1 MYLIAVDEAGYGPK
15 LGPLVV
21 AATLWEN
28 STESSQWDDQLA
40 ATWEIMKSPV
50 PIAGQKIRV
59 DDSKRIF
66 QSRTQRR
73 GDTSP
78 LGNLHRVL
86 SFAHHAMGRT
96 ESTWQERLPTLIP
109 DDLNEAAAVPWLA
122 EMLTPGKW
130 LKELPDAWL
139 DEATVAPAIDAWSL
153 PDWKLT
159 DARARL
165 ITAKA
170 FNAFCEPSPTT
181 GNSANKSDLLGE
193 TSLNLV
199 ASLTESNELRGHTHG
214 QIFFDRH
221 GGRRYYAGVIAATF
235 PEATVRV
242 VDETSRCSIYDVQT
256 RHHQLR
262 MHFTVKGDSF
272 VPVAMSSLHAKCL
285 REIAMTF
292 LNQFFAD
299 RWIGPEPFQPTA
311 GYPVDADRFLEAAA
325 TTLTKHSIS
334 PSDLVRCR

>member
-21 AATLWEN
+21 AATLWEGPAE
-28 STESSQWDDQLA
+28 STTWNDQIA
-40 ATWEIMKSPV
+40 ATWEVMKSPV
-50 PIAGQKIRV
+50 MIDGQKIRV

-86 SFAHHAMGRT
+86 SFAHRVMGQT

-109 DDLNEAAAVPWLA
+109 ADLESVAVVPWLA
-122 EMLTPGKW
+122 EMLPPGNW

-139 DEATVAPAIDAWSL
+139 DETTVGPAIDAWAL
-153 PDWKLT
+153 PEWKLA
-159 DARARL
+159 DARARM

-193 TSLNLV
+193 TSLGLV
-199 ASLTESNELRGHTHG
+199 ASMIQSSELGSHTHG

-235 PEATVRV
+235 PDAAVRV
-242 VDETSRCSIYDVQT
+242 VDETNRCSVYDVCTQD
-256 RHHQLR
+256 HQLR

-292 LNQFFAD
+292 LNRFFAD
-299 RWIGPEPFQPTA
+299 RWVGTEPFQPTA
-311 GYPVDADRFLEAAA
+311 GYPVDADRFLDAAA
-325 TTLTKHSIS
+325 TTMAKHSIS

>member
-21 AATLWEN
+21 AATLWEGPA
-28 STESSQWDDQLA
+28 ESSTWDDRLA
-40 ATWEIMKSPV
+40 ATWEIMKTPV
-50 PIAGQKIRV
+50 LIAGQRIRV

-78 LGNLHRVL
+78 LGNLHRAL
-86 SFAHHAMGRT
+86 SVAHRSMGRP
-96 ESTWQERLPTLIP
+96 ESTWQERLRTLIP
-109 DDLNEAAAVPWLA
+109 DDLDDVAAVPWLTG
-122 EMLTPGKW
+122 MLPPRNW
-130 LKELPDAWL
+130 PDELPNSWL
-139 DEATVAPAIDAWSL
+139 TEDVVSPALAAWSL
-153 PDWKLT
+153 PEWKIT

-165 ITAKA
+165 VTAQA

-181 GNSANKSDLLGE
+181 GASANKSDLLGE
-193 TSLNLV
+193 TSLGLV
-199 ASLTESNELRGHTHG
+199 ASLIESRELDSHTHG

-235 PEATVRV
+235 PDATVRV
-242 VDETSRCSIYDVQT
+242 VDETNRCSVYDVET
-256 RHHQLR
+256 ANHQLR

-292 LNQFFAD
+292 LNHFFRD
-299 RWIGPEPFQPTA
+299 RWLGPDPFQPTA

-325 TTLTKHSIS
+325 STLTTHSIS
-334 PSDLVRCR
+334 KSDLIRCR